1 MNKTRPGITTN
12 RLLSVFLAVT
22 LFFCFSYLSQADITI
37 IGEWSGIDSDGE
49 KATFVFGEDNSAEI
63 HFEGLPPLSTQNLT
77 NGSVQWS
84 RNAAKH
90 PMAIDV
96 IIMIDSEERNR
107 IPMIAQFVDSH
118 TLKIQISRDMK
129 TRPKGFDITDAV
141 FQIVTTKQ

>member
-1 MNKTRPGITTN
+1 MNKTHPNITTN

-37 IGEWSGIDSDGE
+37 IGEWSG
-49 KATFVFGEDNSAEI
+49 
-63 HFEGLPPLSTQNLT
+63 
-77 NGSVQWS
+77 GSVQWS
-84 RNAAKH
+84 RNAAKY

-96 IIMIDSEERNR
+96 IIIIDSEERNR